1 MIAMPVQYEDKK
13 LKIVVEDTPEG
24 ANVPTEDGKDRING
38 WTNELTRDFQKN
50 GYVVLRNFI
59 PKEIID
65 MTLDAWLS
73 IENKPEWNDAFF
85 AVEDDIIHDSPKQ
98 SLRKSQGCYS
108 FPPSVSLHRWL
119 RDNLDK
125 VIDMHTLEN
134 MREVHSSKHIVTDLL
149 VKSVQLFV

>member
-73 IENKPEWNDAFF
+73 IENKPECN
-85 AVEDDIIHDSPKQ
+85 
-98 SLRKSQGCYS
+98 S
-108 FPPSVSLHRWL
+108 FC
-119 RDNLDK
+119 
-125 VIDMHTLEN
+125 
-134 MREVHSSKHIVTDLL
+134 
-149 VKSVQLFV
+149 